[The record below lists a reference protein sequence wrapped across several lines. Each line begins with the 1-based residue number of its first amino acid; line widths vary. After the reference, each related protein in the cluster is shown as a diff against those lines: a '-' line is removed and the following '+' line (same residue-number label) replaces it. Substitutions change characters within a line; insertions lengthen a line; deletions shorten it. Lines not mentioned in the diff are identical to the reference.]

1 MQVFINYRR
10 EDTEAYA
17 RLLHD
22 RLAPAYGTDNVF
34 LDVVNLTPGLQWLE
48 QIKERSA
55 SSGVCLV
62 LIGPR
67 WMSSMTDR
75 AHARFETST
84 EDIVKREI
92 EFALSRGSSVQ
103 VIPVLVGGAQMPT
116 GEGLPRSIRTLT
128 SLHAVEVRHAHFD
141 EDLERLSRTLA
152 EIDRRFDVASDDRV
166 NSDSAGTPEQ
176 RSVAA
181 GALPPPPSQRPT
193 SGTFS
198 EGTVPAPDER
208 HYETV
213 IRYVLDQEGVVPVLG
228 LDVNADRPAQESES
242 GSELLPT
249 AEELAADLAERF
261 GLEFDPLDLAKVAQ
275 HVYLTC
281 GSPDLHRSLKRLLP
295 IEAEPS
301 AVHRFL
307 ATFPARL
314 DELGMERRY
323 QMIVTTNYDVALERA
338 FDQANEPY
346 DLVVYMASGNDRGRF
361 VHFPFDGDP
370 EPINVPNHYG
380 KLPID
385 EDGEVQRSLIVKIH
399 GAVDGS
405 SGGYRWKDN
414 YVITEDQYI
423 EYLSHSPVES
433 LVPVQILDRLTG
445 AHCLFIGYSMN
456 DWNLRVFLKRIWQGA
471 PIPAKSWAIEREPGS
486 METDFWRH
494 SGVDLLAAPLA
505 DYVNELTRHIKPEP
519 VAPA

>member
-17 RLLHD
+17 RLLRD
-22 RLAPAYGTDNVF
+22 RLAPAYGPENVF

-48 QIKERSA
+48 QIKDRSA

-67 WMSSMTDR
+67 WLASMTER
-75 AHARFETST
+75 AQARFDRPAD
-84 EDIVKREI
+84 DIVKREI

-103 VIPVLVGGAQMPT
+103 VIPVLVGGAQMP
-116 GEGLPRSIRTLT
+116 GGDGLPRSIRTLT
-128 SLHAVEVRHAHFD
+128 SLHAVEVRHTHFD
-141 EDLERLSRTLA
+141 EDVERLMQTLA
-152 EIDRRFDVASDDRV
+152 EIGHRY
-166 NSDSAGTPEQ
+166 E
-176 RSVAA
+176 VAA
-181 GALPPPPSQRPT
+181 NEAVDPEPVGAADVDGVAMGAARPAPARRPR
-193 SGTFS
+193 SGMFS
-198 EGTVPAPDER
+198 EATAPAPDER
-208 HYETV
+208 HFETV
-213 IRYVLDQEGVVPVLG
+213 VSYLTDQEGVVPVLG
-228 LDVNADRPAQESES
+228 LDVNADPPAQAPQF
-242 GSELLPT
+242 GAELLPT
-249 AEELAADLAERF
+249 AEGLAADLAERF

-307 ATFPARL
+307 AAFPGRL

-346 DLVVYMASGNDRGRF
+346 DLVVYMASGTDRGRF

-445 AHCLFIGYSMN
+445 AHCLFLGYSMN
-456 DWNLRVFLKRIWQGA
+456 DWNLRVFLKRIWQNA
-471 PIPAKSWAIEREPGS
+471 PIPAKSWAIEREPGTL
-486 METDFWRH
+486 ENDFWRH
-494 SGVDLLAAPLA
+494 SGGDLLAAPLA
-505 DYVNELTRHIKPEP
+505 DYVGELARHIKPEP

>member
-22 RLAPAYGTDNVF
+22 RLAPACGAENVF

-67 WMSSMTDR
+67 WMSSMTER
-75 AHARFETST
+75 AQARFDEPRD
-84 EDIVKREI
+84 DIVKREI
-92 EFALSRGSSVQ
+92 EFALSRGSSLR
-103 VIPVLVGGAQMPT
+103 VIPVLVGGAYMPS
-116 GEGLPRSIRTLT
+116 GDGLPRSIRTLT

-141 EDLERLSRTLA
+141 EDVERLTRMLEDTGARDNLAPVGAADADGAANAAVSAPSRRSRA
-152 EIDRRFDVASDDRV
+152 GRFSD
-166 NSDSAGTPEQ
+166 A
-176 RSVAA
+176 
-181 GALPPPPSQRPT
+181 
-193 SGTFS
+193 F
-198 EGTVPAPDER
+198 VPAPDGR

-213 IRYVLDQEGVVPVLG
+213 VSYLLDQEGVVPVLG
-228 LDVNADRPAQESES
+228 LDVNADRPVQEPQF
-242 GSELLPT
+242 GDELLPS
-249 AEELAADLAERF
+249 AEELAADLVERF

-295 IEAEPS
+295 VEAEPS

-307 ATFPARL
+307 ATFPARV
-314 DELGMERRY
+314 DELGLDRRY

-346 DLVVYMASGNDRGRF
+346 DLVVYMASGSDRGRF

-385 EDGEVQRSLIVKIH
+385 EDGAVQRSLIVKIH

-445 AHCLFIGYSMN
+445 AHCLFLGYSMN

-486 METDFWRH
+486 LESDFWRH

-505 DYVNELTRHIKPEP
+505 DYVDELTRHIKPEP

>member
-1 MQVFINYRR
+1 MKVFINYRR

-17 RLLHD
+17 RLLYD
-22 RLAPAYGTDNVF
+22 RLARSYGAEGVY
-34 LDVVNLTPGLQWLE
+34 LDVVDMTPGLRWLE
-48 QIKERSA
+48 QVKARSTSPGA
-55 SSGVCLV
+55 FLV

-75 AHARFETST
+75 AHARFEKPA

-103 VIPVLVGGAQMPT
+103 VIPVLLGGAQVPS
-116 GEGLPRSIRTLT
+116 GESLPRSIRTLV
-128 SLHAVEVRHAHFD
+128 SLQAVELRHAQFEQD
-141 EDLERLSRTLA
+141 VERLIGALDGIRKPPEAARDEPVDA
-152 EIDRRFDVASDDRV
+152 EP
-166 NSDSAGTPEQ
+166 AGATPEPP
-176 RSVAA
+176 VAA
-181 GALPPPPSQRPT
+181 IAAPPPGST
-193 SGTFS
+193 GSLSGPLS
-198 EGTVPAPDER
+198 EARAPAPDER
-208 HYETV
+208 HYDT
-213 IRYVLDQEGVVPVLG
+213 ILRYFLDQDGVVPVLG
-228 LDVNADRPAQESES
+228 SDVNADRQVKEPTV
-242 GSELLPT
+242 GSEFLPT
-249 AEELAADLAERF
+249 AEELAADLAQRF

-307 ATFPARL
+307 AGLPGRL
-314 DELGMERRY
+314 DELGLERRY

-346 DLVVYMASGNDRGRF
+346 DLTVYMASGSDRGRF

-370 EPINVPNHYG
+370 EPINVPNRYA

-385 EDGEVQRSLIVKIH
+385 ENGEVQRSLIVKIH

-405 SGGYRWKDN
+405 SGAYRWKDN

-445 AHCLFIGYSMN
+445 AHCLFLGYSMN
-456 DWNLRVFLKRIWQGA
+456 DWNLRVFLNRIWQGA
-471 PIPAKSWAIEREPGS
+471 PIPAKSWAIERDPGILES
-486 METDFWRH
+486 DFWRH
-494 SGVDLLAAPLA
+494 SGVDLLTAPLA
-505 DYVNELTRHIKPEP
+505 EYVAELTRHIKPEP

>member
-22 RLAPAYGTDNVF
+22 RLTPAYGAANVF

-67 WMSSMTDR
+67 WMSSITER
-75 AHARFETST
+75 AQARFE
-84 EDIVKREI
+84 EPRDDIVKREI
-92 EFALSRGSSVQ
+92 EFALSRGSSLR
-103 VIPVLVGGAQMPT
+103 VIPVLVGGAHMPS
-116 GEGLPRSIRTLT
+116 GDGLPRSIRTLT
-128 SLHAVEVRHAHFD
+128 LLHAVEVRHAHFD
-141 EDLERLSRTLA
+141 EDVERLARMLEDTGARDNLAPAGAADADGAADAALPAPSRRSRTGMFS
-152 EIDRRFDVASDDRV
+152 DASVR
-166 NSDSAGTPEQ
+166 T
-176 RSVAA
+176 
-181 GALPPPPSQRPT
+181 
-193 SGTFS
+193 
-198 EGTVPAPDER
+198 PDER

-213 IRYVLDQEGVVPVLG
+213 VSYLLDQEGVVPVLG
-228 LDVNADRPAQESES
+228 LDVNADRPVQQPQL
-242 GSELLPT
+242 GDELLPS

-261 GLEFDPLDLAKVAQ
+261 SLEFDPLDLAKVAQ

-295 IEAEPS
+295 VEAEPS

-307 ATFPARL
+307 ATFPARV
-314 DELGMERRY
+314 DELGLERRY

-346 DLVVYMASGNDRGRF
+346 DLVVYMASGSDRGRF

-445 AHCLFIGYSMN
+445 AHCLFLGYSMN

-471 PIPAKSWAIEREPGS
+471 PIPAKSWAIERKPGS
-486 METDFWRH
+486 LESDFWRH

-505 DYVNELTRHIKPEP
+505 DYVDELTRHIKPEP

>member
-22 RLAPAYGTDNVF
+22 RLAPAYGAENVF

-55 SSGVCLV
+55 ASGACLV

-67 WMSSMTDR
+67 WMASMTER
-75 AHARFETST
+75 AQSRFEKPTD
-84 EDIVKREI
+84 DIVKREI

-103 VIPVLVGGAQMPT
+103 VIPVLVGGAQMPS
-116 GEGLPRSIRTLT
+116 GDGLPRSIRALM
-128 SLHAVEVRHAHFD
+128 SLHAMEVRHAHFD
-141 EDLERLSRTLA
+141 EDVERLMRTLA
-152 EIDRRFDVASDDRV
+152 EIGERFRAASDGRV
-166 NSDSAGTPEQ
+166 NSDSAGAAREGG
-176 RSVAA
+176 VAA
-181 GALPPPPSQRPT
+181 RALPRPSSHSAS
-193 SGTFS
+193 SGAFS
-198 EGTVPAPDER
+198 EVTVRAPDER

-213 IRYVLDQEGVVPVLG
+213 IRYLLDEEGVVPVLG
-228 LDVNADRPAQESES
+228 LDVNADRPVEEPQP
-242 GSELLPT
+242 GQELLPT

-307 ATFPARL
+307 ATFPARM

-370 EPINVPNHYG
+370 EAINVPNQYG

-423 EYLSHSPVES
+423 DYLSHSPVES

-445 AHCLFIGYSMN
+445 AHCLFLGYSMN

-471 PIPAKSWAIEREPGS
+471 PIPAKSWAVEREPGS
-486 METDFWRH
+486 LENDFWRQF
-494 SGVDLLAAPLA
+494 GVDLLAAALA
-505 DYVNELTRHIKPEP
+505 DYVDELTRHITPEP

>member
-22 RLAPAYGTDNVF
+22 RLAPVYGEENVF
-34 LDVVNLTPGLQWLE
+34 LDVVNLTPGLRWLE
-48 QIKERSA
+48 QIKEHST
-55 SSGVCLV
+55 SSGAFLA

-67 WMSSMTDR
+67 WMSSMSDR
-75 AHARFETST
+75 AHARFERPT

-92 EFALSRGSSVQ
+92 GFALSRGSSVQ
-103 VIPVLVGGAQMPT
+103 VIPVLVGDAQMPD
-116 GEGLPRSIRTLT
+116 GDGLPRSIRMLT
-128 SLHAVEVRHAHFD
+128 SLHAVELRHAHFD
-141 EDLERLSRTLA
+141 EDVECLMRTLVNVGERLDVTLDTRA
-152 EIDRRFDVASDDRV
+152 GPASACA
-166 NSDSAGTPEQ
+166 SSEHG
-176 RSVAA
+176 VAA
-181 GALPPPPSQRPT
+181 GVLLRPAAQRPT
-193 SGTFS
+193 PRRFS

-213 IRYVLDQEGVVPVLG
+213 VRYLLDREVVPVLG
-228 LDVNADRPAQESES
+228 LDVNADRPNQTPQL

-261 GLEFDPLDLAKVAQ
+261 GLEIDPLDLAKVAQ
-275 HVYLTC
+275 HVYLTS

-307 ATFPARL
+307 ASFPARL
-314 DELGMERRY
+314 DEMGMERRY

-370 EPINVPNHYG
+370 EAISVPNHYG

-385 EDGEVQRSLIVKIH
+385 EDGEVERSLIVKIH

-405 SGGYRWKDN
+405 SGGYQWKDN

-445 AHCLFIGYSMN
+445 AHCLFLGYSMN

-471 PIPAKSWAIEREPGS
+471 SIPAKSWAIERKPGTL
-486 METDFWRH
+486 ENDFWRH

-505 DYVNELTRHIKPEP
+505 DYVNELTRHITPELI
-519 VAPA
+519 APT

>member
-22 RLAPAYGTDNVF
+22 RLAPACGAENVF

-67 WMSSMTDR
+67 WMSSMTER
-75 AHARFETST
+75 AQARFDEPRD
-84 EDIVKREI
+84 DIVKREI
-92 EFALSRGSSVQ
+92 EFALSRGSSLR
-103 VIPVLVGGAQMPT
+103 VIPVLVGGAYMPS
-116 GEGLPRSIRTLT
+116 GDGLPRSIRTLT

-141 EDLERLSRTLA
+141 EDVERLTRMLEDTGARDNLAPVGAADADGAANAAVSAPSRRSRA
-152 EIDRRFDVASDDRV
+152 GRFSD
-166 NSDSAGTPEQ
+166 A
-176 RSVAA
+176 
-181 GALPPPPSQRPT
+181 
-193 SGTFS
+193 F
-198 EGTVPAPDER
+198 VPAPDGR

-213 IRYVLDQEGVVPVLG
+213 VSYLLDQEGVVPVLG
-228 LDVNADRPAQESES
+228 LDVNADRPVQEPQF
-242 GSELLPT
+242 GDELLPS
-249 AEELAADLAERF
+249 AEELAADLVERF

-295 IEAEPS
+295 VEAEPS

-307 ATFPARL
+307 ATFPARV
-314 DELGMERRY
+314 DELGLDRRY

-346 DLVVYMASGNDRGRF
+346 DLVVYMASGSDRGRF

-380 KLPID
+380 KLPVD
-385 EDGEVQRSLIVKIH
+385 EDGAVQRSLIVKIH

-445 AHCLFIGYSMN
+445 AHCLFLGYSMN

-486 METDFWRH
+486 LESDFWRH

-505 DYVNELTRHIKPEP
+505 DYVDELTRHIKPEP